1 MTDAGAKTRRLV
13 EEDMPPKLILML
25 AGALTLAA
33 AGTALA
39 QVPPD
44 VAAKIAAIGRKVDP
58 EGTALIYA
66 PLQPKPPYKGVTITR
81 DIAYGPGPKDTLDL
95 VVPEKAGRNLP
106 VLIFVHGG
114 AFVGGDKN
122 KNAKGEPSPFYDNI
136 MLWAVAHGMIGVNIN
151 YQTAPAATYPEV
163 QKDIAAA
170 IGWVQKNAAAHGGNP
185 RRVFIWGHSAGA
197 THVASYVSHPEF
209 YPAGGSGL
217 AGAVMS
223 SATYQLDGPGPDG
236 KVRDHVYFGP
246 AATLAER
253 SAEAGLVKTT
263 TPLFIA
269 NAELDPL
276 GMVASAKA
284 MNEAK
289 CKAGKCPTYKELKDH
304 GHMSESYAVNTADVS
319 LTDPVLAFMKAA
331 N

>member
-1 MTDAGAKTRRLV
+1 MRPASNT
-13 EEDMPPKLILML
+13 LILTL
-25 AGALTLAA
+25 AGAMALSA
-33 AGTALA
+33 AGAALA

-44 VAAKIAAIGRKVDP
+44 LAAGIKAIGRKVDP
-58 EGTALIYA
+58 EGTAKLYA
-66 PLQPKPPYKGVTITR
+66 PLQPKPPYPGVAITR
-81 DIAYGPGPKDTLDL
+81 DIAYGPGPKDKLDL
-95 VVPEKAGRNLP
+95 VTPDKPGKNLP

-122 KNAKGEPSPFYDNI
+122 RNAKGEPSPFYDNI
-136 MLWAVAHGMIGVNIN
+136 MLWAVAHGMIGVNMN

-163 QKDIAAA
+163 QKDIATVVA
-170 IGWVQKNAAAHGGNP
+170 WVQKNAAAHGGNP

-197 THVASYVSHPEF
+197 SHVATYVAHPEF

-217 AGAVMS
+217 TGAIMS
-223 SATYQLDGPGPDG
+223 SATYQLDTPGPDG
-236 KVRDHVYFGP
+236 AVKDHVYFGP

-253 SAEAGLVKTT
+253 SAEAGLVKTK

-284 MNEAK
+284 MNAAK
-289 CKAGKCPTYKELKDH
+289 CKTGTCPTYKELKDH

-331 N
+331 K